1 MDLLKTHGFMSFI
14 IACIYFIVKSLINRF
29 NTDKEDYQ
37 TVRKSLF
44 KDSVIIFILSYL
56 LFVAR
61 EQMIVFQQTKTE
73 VFTNEPAF

>member
-14 IACIYFIVKSLINRF
+14 IACMYFIVKSLINRF
-29 NTDKEDYQ
+29 NADKQDYQ

-73 VFTNEPAF
+73 VFTNEPSF